1 MASFRG
7 YRYRLNAA
15 GGSSPILESVLAKGA
30 PARFYGYD
38 AAGNVSRIET
48 IGEPLVALTTDA
60 AGQLGAT
67 ARDEYGLALS
77 YDGRGFLRRAE
88 LRYEGEPTGNTT
100 TATYDSAGRLLALY
114 RESGTY
120 STERTAYLYLGDR
133 PVAQWQQDG
142 GGSGNLTYLTV
153 DHLGTPV
160 AASNSVGTLVWS
172 GGFTPFGEEFTRPS
186 AGDHGIFLR
195 LPGQWSDPFWKK
207 PLFTSDLYYNV
218 HRWYEAGTGRY
229 VSADPLSRL
238 GIVGEKDYL
247 YAEARPTIF
256 SDPFGLFCSCFSDC
270 PSGQWDY
277 SGFSG
282 NWGFIGGIGGGFGT
296 YTCRGNGRQVPRY
309 PQPVCK

>member
-1 MASFRG
+1 VIAPFRSPEPTAHLTFDAAG
-7 YRYRLNAA
+7 TLTDLAA
-15 GGSSPILESVLAKGA
+15 GGKPLAFG
-30 PARFYGYD
+30 
-38 AAGNVSRIET
+38 
-48 IGEPLVALTTDA
+48 
-60 AGQLGAT
+60 
-67 ARDEYGLALS
+67 
-77 YDGRGFLRRAE
+77 YDGRGLLARAE
-88 LRYEGEPTGNTT
+88 RGDNPYALF
-100 TATYDSAGRLLALY
+100 TYSSEGRLYSLHTIDLASRKTSESRTGLLY
-114 RESGTY
+114 FAG
-120 STERTAYLYLGDR
+120 R
-133 PVAQWQQDG
+133 PVAQWREAVG
-142 GGSGNLTYLTV
+142 GGGGGALTFLTT
-153 DHLGTPV
+153 DHLGTP
-160 AASNSVGTLVWS
+160 ACALGANASVTWS
-172 GGFTPFGEEFTRPS
+172 GGFEPFGRDWQEGTAQS
-186 AGDHGIFLR
+186 ALAHGIFLR
-195 LPGQWSDPFWKK
+195 LPGQWDHPFWHRG
-207 PLFTSDLYYNV
+207 LGTEGFGGDLYYNV